1 MKLQHILLTA
11 LAFCAATAAW
21 AQTTPGQK
29 KLAIS
34 DVKITPGLV
43 DSTDA
48 ARRKTSLDRVS
59 QALDSQLIDRI
70 QATRKFEI
78 IGRSDMASLLKE
90 ADFSGGSFKVSGVDY
105 LLVTTIDDFQD
116 HKETKTFAA
125 LGKTVDI
132 RTVRFATVGK
142 IYDAKSGKLIESTNF
157 SIINSQP
164 DDTSGNNVRSGDLS
178 DALLRAIC
186 KDMAEKV
193 AVRVADVIFPA
204 RVISKLDKQ
213 VTINRGEGSGVA
225 VGQLWNVFAQGQ
237 ELVDPDTG
245 AVLGREEMQV
255 GKVRVTQVN
264 PKTSLA
270 EIVEDKG
277 IDKLAVLRLPP
288 EVK

>member
-11 LAFCAATAAW
+11 LAFCATTAAW
-21 AQTTPGQK
+21 AQTTPGLK

-157 SIINSQP
+157 SIISSQP

-178 DALLRAIC
+178 DALLRTIC

-225 VGQLWNVFAQGQ
+225 VGQLWNVFALGQ

-277 IDKLAVLRLPP
+277 IDKLAVLRLPQ
-288 EVK
+288 EAK